1 MKEETEG
8 RFDLV
13 GATIDFEAGE
23 QEPADTL
30 ELFAYLIRTG
40 RAGRLQGFYGRT
52 AANLIRDGFIT
63 PEGEI
68 TEAGHAAV
76 AAASPGASP
85 GASPAPTD

>member
-1 MKEETEG
+1 MKEETKG

-40 RAGRLQGFYGRT
+40 QAWRLQGYYGRS

-76 AAASPGASP
+76 ADASPGASP
-85 GASPAPTD
+85 GPTD